1 MASLHGH
8 VSDQFQHLF
17 VSLVVSLRKS
27 FRSQEIVDFDA
38 YNEL

>member
-1 MASLHGH
+1 MTSLHGH

-17 VSLVVSLRKS
+17 VSLVGSLRKS